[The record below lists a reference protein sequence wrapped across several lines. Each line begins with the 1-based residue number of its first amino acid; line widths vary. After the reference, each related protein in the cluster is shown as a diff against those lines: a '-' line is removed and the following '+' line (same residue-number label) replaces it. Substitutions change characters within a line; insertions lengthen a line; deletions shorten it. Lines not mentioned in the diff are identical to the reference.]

1 MRAETAFARARP
13 DVRKALLLCAVTDR
27 HWIALENPNPRGGV
41 PDQLTLEDQVAE
53 CIRGGATM
61 VQLRE
66 KKLGNA
72 DFIALAK
79 RIKAITAARGVPLVI
94 NDSLEVALAS
104 GADGLHIGQDD
115 GDPEAIRK
123 RLGPRAILGV
133 SAHSAEEAR
142 AAERAGADYI
152 GIGAVFPTG
161 SKDGVSVLAP
171 EAVRAIT
178 SSVGIPAVAIG
189 GITAEN
195 AARLSGLGL
204 AGVAAIS
211 AIFAE
216 PDRVR
221 EATARLAAA
230 ARSVADESRAGERRA
245 EDYR

>member
-1 MRAETAFARARP
+1 MRTEFETTRARA

-27 HWIALENPNPRGGV
+27 HWITRDGLTPRGHESN
-41 PDQLTLEDQVAE
+41 QWTLEDQVAE
-53 CIRGGATM
+53 CISGGATM
-61 VQLRE
+61 IQLRE
-66 KKLGNA
+66 KKLDRA

-79 RIKAITAARGVPLVI
+79 RIKAITAARGVPLII

-115 GDPEAIRK
+115 GAPDRIRK
-123 RLGPRAILGV
+123 QLGLRAILGV
-133 SAHSAEEAR
+133 SAHSVEEAQ

-152 GIGAVFPTG
+152 GIGAVFPTA
-161 SKDGVSVLAP
+161 SKDGVSVLTP
-171 EAVRAIT
+171 EAVRAIA
-178 SSVGIPAVAIG
+178 SSITIPAVAIG

-204 AGVAAIS
+204 AGVAGIS

-221 EATARLAAA
+221 AATARLAAA
-230 ARSVADESRAGERRA
+230 ARLVTGRPRVSDERSGA
-245 EDYR
+245 YR